1 MIESFAGRALIVGIT
16 SYGAVPGL
24 ASGCPIKKPTA
35 FTNVAKYTDW
45 IKNITETVHHV
56 DPSFGLV
63 FFYKTEKEKTNV
75 SSNIDCADFSPT
87 FSVTRGNVS
96 YEFIFPSGDMSNLA
110 YICTKNMKF
119 FTNNRICLF

>member
-87 FSVTRGNVS
+87 FSVNNPVVHFKILYIT
-96 YEFIFPSGDMSNLA
+96 SNMGPFLSPDITFDSIIRA
-110 YICTKNMKF
+110 P
-119 FTNNRICLF
+119 